1 VADRRRDA
9 QGAFDNAEDF
19 ARHDLLGSVA
29 GHDPYGRMRVWIGV
43 GTGDPFHETDTA
55 FAQSLRDAGGRA
67 TFHAWPGGHNSEYW
81 NAHLGQY
88 FAF

>member
-1 VADRRRDA
+1 
-9 QGAFDNAEDF
+9 
-19 ARHDLLGSVA
+19 
-29 GHDPYGRMRVWIGV
+29 MRVWIGV

-55 FAQSLRDAGGRA
+55 FAQSLRDAGGRV